1 MRAVYKKRAF
11 IHPWSISN
19 LRHFI
24 LWFASLYPAI
34 CVKSPRYLR
43 HFTRS
48 LMLFRTLNPYLWPP
62 LRPQMMTLETIGDVM
77 KPFERR
83 EHRFFTTHFFAKTQK
98 RVTMILSNS
107 FIKNSPLLPEFGISV
122 LYYFFPQ
129 LSQAPL
135 ASVKRWVV
143 KGERW
148 ECESE
153 TWISLFHQFIKKI
166 TKHYISSRDKEP
178 MCKVMLRHKDGASLI
193 PHPL

>member
-1 MRAVYKKRAF
+1 
-11 IHPWSISN
+11 
-19 LRHFI
+19 
-24 LWFASLYPAI
+24 
-34 CVKSPRYLR
+34 
-43 HFTRS
+43 
-48 LMLFRTLNPYLWPP
+48 MLFRTLIPYLWPP

-193 PHPL
+193 LCICSKASPNAYLLIQVSARA

>member
-1 MRAVYKKRAF
+1 MVYKKSAF
-11 IHPWSISN
+11 IHPKSISN

-24 LWFASLYPAI
+24 LWSASLYPAI
-34 CVKSPRYLR
+34 CVKSARNLR

-48 LMLFRTLNPYLWPP
+48 LMLLRTLIPYLWPP
-62 LRPQMMTLETIGDVM
+62 LRPYMMTLGTISDVM

-83 EHRFFTTHFFAKTQK
+83 EHRFFTTLFFAKTQK

-135 ASVKRWVV
+135 ASVKGWVV
-143 KGERW
+143 RGENVNARL
-148 ECESE
+148 EFLC
-153 TWISLFHQFIKKI
+153 F
-166 TKHYISSRDKEP
+166 ISS
-178 MCKVMLRHKDGASLI
+178 
-193 PHPL
+193 